1 MTEKNKGQYCHKCAH
16 AREKVIP
23 RCWICKL
30 NCVQRNQTDV
40 CLWDSKK
47 NPSKF
52 EPLSEDATEQELALA
67 LARDIPICKDC
78 GDLVICDGDCRFKSR
93 TEQIKEN
100 ALREITQKLREFIK
114 ANREDGSCPFGSMNE
129 GKCHEYSNDED
140 GGCSLCIFD
149 HAIDSLIKGDPP
161 K

>member
-1 MTEKNKGQYCHKCAH
+1 MTEKNKGHYCHKCVH

-30 NCVQRNQTDV
+30 NCVQRNQADV

-52 EPLSEDATEQELALA
+52 EP
-67 LARDIPICKDC
+67 IPENPKCKDC
-78 GDLVICDGDCRFKSR
+78 VIHKYENPELWCKNGCIRTDGDLI
-93 TEQIKEN
+93 
-100 ALREITQKLREFIK
+100 QKLREFIK
-114 ANREDGSCPFGSMNE
+114 ANNEDGSCPFGSMNE
-129 GKCHEYSNDED
+129 GNCHEYNNEEN

-149 HAIDSLIKGDPP
+149 HAVGSLIKGDPP

>member
-1 MTEKNKGQYCHKCAH
+1 MTEKNKGQYCHKCVH

-52 EPLSEDATEQELALA
+52 EPLSEEATEQELALA

-78 GDLVICDGDCRFKSR
+78 GDLVICDGDCQYQNR
-93 TEQIKEN
+93 TEQIKDNTRKEMFDI
-100 ALREITQKLREFIK
+100 LKTWFRKKRKDYWKSGTLMGYIEFEK
-114 ANREDGSCPFGSMNE
+114 ELE
-129 GKCHEYSNDED
+129 
-140 GGCSLCIFD
+140 
-149 HAIDSLIKGDPP
+149 SLIKEQP
-161 K
+161 